1 MFLFH
6 IFTVLQDSPHHVFT
20 VKVASQDP
28 EDQYQENVD
37 GTPEKGMLIVI
48 KKFIILYDVTE

>member
-1 MFLFH
+1 MFLLH
-6 IFTVLQDSPHHVFT
+6 IFTVIQDSPHHVFT

-37 GTPEKGMLIVI
+37 GTPEKGMLIYYTV
-48 KKFIILYDVTE
+48 